1 MFIEEFLKFCQKIGI
16 YDVLTVTDIFDSV
29 DFRKTGRISL
39 FNFVYIQAGNVLT
52 NRIGIDEDLNKI
64 VNI

>member
-39 FNFVYIQAGNVLT
+39 FNFV
-52 NRIGIDEDLNKI
+52 
-64 VNI
+64 